1 MPLDPIALLESLIA
15 LPGPPGQEGAVRN
28 FLAQQLAEMGVAHR
42 TDAKGNLLVGSEN
55 PKTVVT
61 AHLDEIALIITGFSG
76 VGTACVTPLGGVK
89 PYKWGEGPVEILS
102 TNDTSIAGVL
112 SFGSIHTE
120 SPMGAIGRDRAG
132 QSVVWDDARV
142 RFFQGT
148 AQAGD
153 RVVLGPDRRKLVR
166 LGNNKI
172 AAPFLDD
179 RADLVAWLLMI
190 EQASQRDDVLFA
202 ATVTEETGG
211 EGALW
216 VLGQHRPENCI
227 ALELAPIVPD
237 APVALTPEPVVWIK
251 DGYATMDA
259 ATLGRVRTAS
269 PTIQSALYSRGGSD
283 ASIGQS
289 MGLCAHGI
297 TLGFPCENSHGFEI
311 MDERAI
317 SRLASVALALL

>member
-1 MPLDPIALLESLIA
+1 MPLDPLALLESLIA
-15 LPGPPGQEGAVRN
+15 LPGPPGQEDAVHD
-28 FLAQQLAEMGVAHR
+28 FLAEQLDGLGISHR
-42 TDAKGNLLVGSEN
+42 TDAKGNLLVGSDN
-55 PKTVVT
+55 PRTVVT
-61 AHLDEIALIITGFSG
+61 AHLDEIALIVTGFTSG
-76 VGTACVTPLGGVK
+76 GTACVTPLGGVK

-102 TNDTSIAGVL
+102 TKGARTPGVL

-120 SPMGAIGRDRAG
+120 SHQGAIGRDRAG
-132 QSVVWDDARV
+132 QSVGWDDAHI
-142 RFFQGT
+142 RFFKGT

-153 RVVLGPDRRKLVR
+153 RVVLGPDRRKLVH
-166 LGNNKI
+166 LGNHKI
-172 AAPFLDD
+172 AGPFLDD
-179 RADLVAWLLMI
+179 RADLVAWLLLI
-190 EQASQRDDVLFA
+190 EQAAQRDDVLFV

-216 VLGQHRPENCI
+216 VLGQHRPETCI

-237 APVALTPEPVVWIK
+237 APVALTSEPVVWIK

-259 ATLGRVRTAS
+259 ATLGRVREAY
-269 PTIQSALYSRGGSD
+269 PGIQSALYSRGGSD

-311 MDERAI
+311 MDERAM
-317 SRLASVALALL
+317 SRLAEAALALL